1 MAKTDDNTQFSSFG
15 NSGDDQ
21 DFWAQLLAAAQTE
34 AARRINLSDA
44 VDNSDNLTANGPR
57 QFVRGELLMNTYRI
71 DSNQIDGGMGSVW
84 KVHHIGWNVDLA
96 MKRPQPQLFSD
107 ERSKDNFIKECQT
120 WIDLGLH
127 PNIVSCY
134 YVREIEG
141 VPTIFSEW
149 MENGSLENRIQ
160 DGSLYEG
167 AEADVNARLL
177 DIAIQYARGLHYAHE
192 KGLIHQDVKPDNLL
206 LTGDW
211 EAKAADFGLAKARAQ
226 LTVLEGDATL
236 YDDAGATHMAPSGG
250 YTPAYCSMEQMDG
263 KLLTRRTDIYSWAVS
278 VMEMYF
284 GSRPWSNGVVAG
296 MGCQSYFSA
305 VDAKVVM
312 PLPLQKLLAR
322 CMAADPDDRPH
333 DFAVIEKE
341 LFNIYKN
348 FTGKTYP
355 RPETKAAS
363 DTADSFNNR
372 ALSYLDMGQPE
383 KAEEYWNLAHNK
395 EPDHAETIYNQSLYL
410 WRRGKINGTDLIRR
424 CASLIAGKDSGS
436 EWQEKVRQIYAER
449 KNSEPRS
456 FNCQSR
462 TVSNFGINLHHPQV
476 CLSSDGKKI
485 YTGFDSISC
494 YDAVTLK
501 EVFNRPDLVGD
512 TLVDMLKL
520 SSDGKYLLYHK
531 MESYH
536 HPTLLKDV
544 LVNPGEAETL
554 FIADAKTG
562 KHLRMLT
569 ASGSYGHQ
577 KPVTAF
583 CIHPDSTFCYTAGTD
598 KILKWNFI
606 SGELIAEYE
615 LKKSAPGTK
624 VGRNVFSYGTVC
636 SIDISPDGKLL
647 CAVILGSSSSMIAV
661 WDEESYHLHELKEA
675 DHRISD
681 ISFSADSHV
690 IFSCGTEGIGV
701 WDPETLTCDL
711 HRISVPLENMRV
723 SPDGKSILVSD
734 SLHNVKLLNAV
745 TLECERV
752 FHTSE
757 VRIESID
764 ASSDLLRVAAADWD
778 RTVMIWD
785 VNAEIPQAQ
794 WELSQIKE
802 YGQVISQEQDAQLF
816 KAEITAA
823 LKSENIKDSLALLE
837 AAENRFDPHAFFPLR
852 RRVMA
857 YCLRKEL
864 TNVYEIASFTILED
878 FFELPTMLRHG
889 SIYPHPLG
897 NTAAVRFSR
906 EKVIQIRDDQGGKV
920 RDIHMPEDFDG
931 VNILSSM
938 AYSRSGKKLAVG
950 GYDSV
955 LVLDAEQGTVLR
967 ELREHEEAY
976 CFSGLGFS
984 PDDKLLAAG
993 TGDDHTLCLWNVD
1006 SGRLIREWKE
1016 DILCSQRIRFMPSG
1030 DRMIVSTPSNLLLYD
1045 VKTGKLIKTIPVY
1058 VGCLDFD
1065 LSPDGKKL
1073 YLFTEE
1079 GFIQMDTGSWHTDYS
1094 FQPHERNKFSATDQ
1108 YRVSPDGTLLATI
1121 NVGNIQLWSLEDR
1134 SLIRE
1139 IPLFETVYQL
1149 EFSPDSSMLY
1159 AVCGNVVRVY
1169 ALLRK
1174 LEFPGWS
1181 ENTAPVDP
1189 VIASFKT
1196 ACGQPDAEQVSLFL
1210 REIRNRGFGF
1220 IRPEV
1225 IKTKFRK

>member
-1 MAKTDDNTQFSSFG
+1 MAKTDENTQLSSFG

-211 EAKAADFGLAKARAQ
+211 KAKAADFGLAKARAQ

-278 VMEMYF
+278 VMEMYL

-341 LFNIYKN
+341 LLNIYKN

-424 CASLIAGKDSGS
+424 CASLTAGKDSGS

-501 EVFNRPDLVGD
+501 EVFNRPDLVGE

-583 CIHPDSTFCYTAGTD
+583 CIHPDSTFCYTSGPD

-624 VGRNVFSYGTVC
+624 MGRNVFSYGTVC

-661 WDEESYHLHELKEA
+661 WDEESYHLLDLNEA

-681 ISFSADSHV
+681 ISFSADGSV
-690 IFSCGTEGIGV
+690 IYTCGEDGFGV
-701 WDPETLTCDL
+701 WDPKSLNCEKYKTL
-711 HRISVPLENMRV
+711 VPLEKMWV
-723 SPDGKSILVSD
+723 CPDGSTILVSD
-734 SLHNVKLLNAV
+734 SLHNVNLWKAG
-745 TLECERV
+745 TWECERV

-757 VRIESID
+757 VRIESLD
-764 ASSDLLRVAAADWD
+764 ASSDLTMVAACDWD
-778 RTVMIWD
+778 KNVMVWD
-785 VNAEIPQAQ
+785 VNAEIPRAQ
-794 WELSQIKE
+794 WELSRIKD
-802 YGQVISQEQDAQLF
+802 YDVAISMERSVEHLRN
-816 KAEITAA
+816 EITTA
-823 LKSENIKDSLALLE
+823 LEQGDISKSLVLLE
-837 AAENRFDPHAFFPLR
+837 EAEKKFDPHAFFPLR
-852 RRVMA
+852 RKIMA
-857 YCLRKEL
+857 YCFRNEL
-864 TNVYEIASFTILED
+864 TNVYEISSFNILDD

-889 SIYPHPLG
+889 SIYPNPQE
-897 NTAAVRFSR
+897 NTAAIRFSR
-906 EKVIQIRDDQGGKV
+906 ENVIQIRDDLGSRVKDF
-920 RDIHMPEDFDG
+920 RMPEDFDG
-931 VNILSSM
+931 ANILSSL

-955 LVLDAEQGTVLR
+955 LVLDAQQGDVLR
-967 ELREHEEAY
+967 ELRGNEEAF
-976 CFSGLGFS
+976 CFSGLSFS
-984 PDDKLLAAG
+984 PDEKLLAAG

-1006 SGRLIREWKE
+1006 TGHLVCEWKE
-1016 DILCSQRIRFMPSG
+1016 DILCSKRIRFMPSG

-1045 VKTGKLIKTIPVY
+1045 VKKGMLIKTIPVY
-1058 VGCLDFD
+1058 EGCLDFD
-1065 LSPDGKKL
+1065 LSPDGKNL

-1079 GFIQMDTGSWHTDYS
+1079 GFIQMDTVSWRADYS
-1094 FQPHERNKFSATDQ
+1094 FRPHERNKFSATDQ

-1121 NVGNIQLWSLEDR
+1121 NVGKIQLWSLEDR

-1139 IPLFETVYQL
+1139 IHLYETVYQL

-1169 ALLRK
+1169 ALLRELK
-1174 LEFPGWS
+1174 FSGWS
-1181 ENTAPVDP
+1181 ENTAPVDT
-1189 VIASFKT
+1189 VIDTFK
-1196 ACGQPDAEQVSLFL
+1196 AAIGQPDSEQVHLLLCEF
-1210 REIRNRGFGF
+1210 RNRGFGF

-1225 IKTKFRK
+1225 IKAKFRK